1 MEQENCHSFFS
12 VYCFNT
18 AWSLMQKTNRTPE
31 EDDQMILLCHTSL
44 WHWMQ
49 RADCQNANLSVGY
62 WQASRI
68 HSILGRADEAR
79 RYAQLCLRY
88 SQEETP
94 FLRAYANEA
103 LARAEKVAGNG
114 GLAAKYHA
122 EATRL
127 ADSVEEADD
136 RKLLLDDLAT
146 IKPN

>member
-1 MEQENCHSFFS
+1 MEKENCHSFFS

-18 AWSLMQKTNRTPE
+18 AWSLMEKTNRTPE
-31 EDDQMILLCHTSL
+31 EDDQMILLSHTSI

-49 RADCQNANLSVGY
+49 RDDCQNSNLSVGY

-68 HSILGRADEAR
+68 YSILGRADEAR
-79 RYAQLCLRY
+79 RYAQLCFRH
-88 SQEETP
+88 SQEEVP

-114 GLAAKYHA
+114 NLATQYHA

-127 ADSVEEADD
+127 AESVEEADD

-146 IKPN
+146 ILPH

>member
-18 AWSLMQKTNRTPE
+18 AWTLMEKTDRTPE
-31 EDDQMILLCHTSL
+31 EDDQMIFLSHTSL

-49 RADCQNANLSVGY
+49 RADCQNANLSIGY

-68 HSILGRADEAR
+68 HSILGRPDDAR
-79 RYAQLCLRY
+79 HYAKLCLRY
-88 SQEETP
+88 SQEESP

-103 LARAEKVAGNG
+103 LARAERIAGNG
-114 GLAAKYHA
+114 ALAAKYHA
-122 EATRL
+122 EAMQL
-127 ADSVEEADD
+127 AESVEEADD
-136 RKLLLDDLAT
+136 RKILLADLAS

>member
-1 MEQENCHSFFS
+1 ME
-12 VYCFNT
+12 
-18 AWSLMQKTNRTPE
+18 KTDRTPE
-31 EDDQMILLCHTSL
+31 EDDQMIFLSHTSL

-49 RADCQNANLSVGY
+49 RDDCRNTNLSIGY

-68 HSILGRADEAR
+68 HSILGRSDEAR
-79 RYAQLCLRY
+79 HYAELSLRY

-114 GLAAKYHA
+114 TLAAKYHA
-122 EATRL
+122 EAMRL
-127 ADSVEEADD
+127 AESVEEADD